1 MYKLRNIILVGL
13 TMACVGCVTIPTEYE
28 SPFRKATNV
37 RKVEE
42 IGDNDYWQTPRET
55 RIVNQGDCEDI
66 ALLLEDEL
74 KRKGIE
80 STVCFGRIHKNDM
93 YQHMWV
99 EVNKN
104 GTNYVLD
111 AAMNHYEIKTDNRY
125 IHEEGVIYHMML
137 DEYRKGEKMTSEET
151 DEDFEDEP
159 SLR

>member
-37 RKVEE
+37 RK
-42 IGDNDYWQTPRET
+42 
-55 RIVNQGDCEDI
+55 
-66 ALLLEDEL
+66 
-74 KRKGIE
+74 
-80 STVCFGRIHKNDM
+80 
-93 YQHMWV
+93 V

-137 DEYRKGEKMTSEET
+137 DEYRKGE
-151 DEDFEDEP
+151 
-159 SLR
+159 